1 MLFNSYI
8 FIFLF
13 LPASIIGFYGI
24 NFFRMYRIANLFLI
38 GMSLWFYGYFHPSY
52 VGIICASIAVNFL
65 IAKKM
70 DRGG

>member
-1 MLFNSYI
+1 MLFNSYL

-13 LPASIIGFYGI
+13 LPTVLIGYYVI
-24 NFFRMYRIANLFLI
+24 NFFEMYRIANLFLI
-38 GMSLWFYGYFHPSY
+38 GMSFWFYGYFHPSY
-52 VGIICASIAVNFL
+52 IGIISSSIVVNFW